1 MQDLMN
7 TIKLNHSIYYI
18 YLISY
23 LMILM
28 VSCTNNKGRIS
39 VVIKKNLNPFVMVN
53 IIDNYGNYYICCFEY
68 DYFCYILYQGNKNY
82 FPNDNIEE
90 YNIEK
95 MIENKDTFKIHTD
108 VELTKS
114 IEYNHITKNREI
126 DSIYLKGGYNLLLRT
141 YFRKIHN
148 AEECTYFLNT
158 LTSEHRNAVFFPY
171 WGKPYHKN
179 ATDESMSNSQSDYI
193 LYLLF
198 QNGIYCQ
205 FDENLNIVI
214 LKKWCNPKA
223 KLCDIPSNNI
233 EYR

>member
-39 VVIKKNLNPFVMVN
+39 VVIKKNLDPFVMVN
-53 IIDNYGNYYICCFEY
+53 IIDNHDNHYICCFEY
-68 DYFCYILYQGNKNY
+68 DYFCYILYQDSRNHFN
-82 FPNDNIEE
+82 NIEE
-90 YNIEK
+90 
-95 MIENKDTFKIHTD
+95 MIEHKDTFKIYTD

-223 KLCDIPSNNI
+223 KLCDIPSNNV

>member
-7 TIKLNHSIYYI
+7 TIKLNHSIYI

-28 VSCTNNKGRIS
+28 VSCTIIDNKEKRLS
-39 VVIKKNLNPFVMVN
+39 VVMKKNLDPFVMVN
-53 IIDNYGNYYICCFEY
+53 IIDNYGNHYICCFEY
-68 DYFCYILYQGNKNY
+68 DYFCYLLYQGNKNY
-82 FPNDNIEE
+82 FLNNNIEE
-90 YNIEK
+90 
-95 MIENKDTFKIHTD
+95 MIETEDTFKIYTD

-114 IEYNHITKNREI
+114 IEYHHITQNIEI

-158 LTSEHRNAVFFPY
+158 LTSEQRNAVFFPY
-171 WGKPYHKN
+171 WGKPYHEN
-179 ATDESMSNSQSDYI
+179 ATDVSMSSSQIDYI

-223 KLCDIPSNNI
+223 KLCDIPSNNV
-233 EYR
+233 ECR